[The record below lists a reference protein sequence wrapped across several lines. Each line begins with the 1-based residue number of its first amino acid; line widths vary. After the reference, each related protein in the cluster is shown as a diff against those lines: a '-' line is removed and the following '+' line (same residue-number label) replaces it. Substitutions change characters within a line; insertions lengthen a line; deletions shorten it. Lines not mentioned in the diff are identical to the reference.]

1 MKGVNSM
8 PKKKYSDELKLEIVE
23 RYLKENISAKQLA
36 KEYYIGSEADIKK
49 WIAMY
54 EHHGVRG
61 LCTVNGSY
69 ASNFKVSVVEYMQN
83 TGASIRQTAAY
94 FNIPF
99 PQTVALWQRI
109 YNTEGKEALCEE
121 RRGRANKMNSKKG
134 KKPQD
139 NKKENEDILAELK
152 RLRMENEYLKKLNAL
167 IQEREKS
174 QNTTK

>member
-1 MKGVNSM
+1 M
-8 PKKKYSDELKLEIVE
+8 PKKKYSNELKLEIAE

-36 KEYYIGSEADIKK
+36 KEYCIGSEADIKK
-49 WIAMY
+49 WVAAY

-61 LCTVNGSY
+61 LCTVNYSY
-69 ASNFKVSVVEYMQN
+69 AGNFKVNVVEYMQK

-94 FNIPF
+94 FNIPS
-99 PQTVALWQRI
+99 PSTVALWQRT
-109 YNTEGKEALCEE
+109 YNDEGKEALFKE

-134 KKPQD
+134 KKPQES
-139 NKKENEDILAELK
+139 KKENEDILDELK

-174 QNTTK
+174 QKTRK

>member
-23 RYLKENISAKQLA
+23 KYLKENISVKQLA
-36 KEYYIGSEADIKK
+36 KEYYIGSETDIKK
-49 WIAMY
+49 WVATY

-61 LCTVNGSY
+61 LCSVNGSY
-69 ASNFKVSVVEYMQN
+69 AGNFKVSVVEYMQN

-94 FNIPF
+94 FNIPS

-121 RRGRANKMNSKKG
+121 RRAG
-134 KKPQD
+134 
-139 NKKENEDILAELK
+139 L
-152 RLRMENEYLKKLNAL
+152 
-167 IQEREKS
+167 
-174 QNTTK
+174 

>member
-8 PKKKYSDELKLEIVE
+8 PKKKYSDELKIEIVE
-23 RYLKENISAKQLA
+23 KYLKENISTKQLA

-69 ASNFKVSVVEYMQN
+69 TGNFKVYVVEYMQR

-94 FNIPF
+94 FNIPSH
-99 PQTVALWQRI
+99 PTVASWQRI
-109 YNTEGKEALCEE
+109 YNTEGKEALYEE

>member
-1 MKGVNSM
+1 MKGVNSVS
-8 PKKKYSDELKLEIVE
+8 KKKYSDELKLEIVE
-23 RYLKENISAKQLA
+23 RYFKEDISAKQLA

-69 ASNFKVSVVEYMQN
+69 AGNFKVSVVEYMQN

-94 FNIPF
+94 FNIPS

-109 YNTEGKEALCEE
+109 FFFLSPSCDRFSLTGFFRYESGFGFLFSPPALPCYF
-121 RRGRANKMNSKKG
+121 RNDSV
-134 KKPQD
+134 
-139 NKKENEDILAELK
+139 DILN
-152 RLRMENEYLKKLNAL
+152 RGCYNYC
-167 IQEREKS
+167 I
-174 QNTTK
+174 

>member
-1 MKGVNSM
+1 M

-54 EHHGVRG
+54 EHQGVRG

-69 ASNFKVSVVEYMQN
+69 DGNFKVSVVEYMQN

-94 FNIPF
+94 FNIP

-121 RRGRANKMNSKKG
+121 RRGRANK
-134 KKPQD
+134 
-139 NKKENEDILAELK
+139 
-152 RLRMENEYLKKLNAL
+152 
-167 IQEREKS
+167 
-174 QNTTK
+174 